1 MAYSQFEESAGAFI
15 LDTDASNVSIGAVL
29 SQIQD
34 GTERP
39 IAYGSRV
46 LTKAERNYDASDRE
60 ALALVYFAEYFRH
73 YLLARP
79 FVARM
84 DNTALPALRNLK
96 EPCGRKAHWLDCLS
110 EYELRVVHRPG
121 RQHLNADGLS
131 RLLAEPE
138 AHVHGESPPL
148 APTPPQDAAPGPP
161 PRDAAPATSSAVT
174 VELDDLSSAALAD
187 AQRSDPELSTVWL
200 WYDAASGKF
209 VRPPEDDISG
219 VSRTVKIIWSQIDQ
233 LSLRDSVLY
242 ILPPFADHDH
252 VGESPRL
259 VVPRSPQERAM
270 IAVHSLPT
278 ANHPGVKKTLSQAR
292 LRFYWVGIASDIT
305 EFVRCCHTC
314 AQIRAKNST
323 NRAPLQPMIASYPF
337 EIVALDI
344 FGPLPETSQGLKYL
358 LVMANYFTRWVEG
371 FSLRDITAVS
381 FAAAVVN
388 GWISPFGAPEQLHS
402 DQGAQFES
410 RLFAD
415 ICRLLGIRK
424 TRTTPYHPSGDGL
437 VERVNRTLLGLLRA
451 HITPTST
458 E

>member
-1 MAYSQFEESAGAFI
+1 MAYPKFEDSAGAFI
-15 LDTDASNVSIGAVL
+15 QDTDASNVSIGAVL

-46 LTKAERNYDASDRE
+46 LTKAVRNYDASNRE

-79 FVARM
+79 FVART
-84 DNTALPALRNLK
+84 DNTALTALRNLK
-96 EPCGRKAHWLDCLS
+96 EPRGRKARWIDGLS
-110 EYELRVVHRPG
+110 EYEFRVVHRPG

-138 AHVHGESPPL
+138 AHVHSESPPL
-148 APTPPQDAAPGPP
+148 APTPSQ
-161 PRDAAPATSSAVT
+161 DAAPATSSAVT
-174 VELDDLSSAALAD
+174 VELDDLSSAAIAD
-187 AQRSDPELSTVWL
+187 AQRSNPELSTVWS

-209 VRPPEDDISG
+209 VRPPENGISG

-242 ILPPFADHDH
+242 VLPPFADHDH

-259 VVPRSPQERAM
+259 VVPCSLQERAM

-278 ANHPGVKKTLSQAR
+278 ANHPGVEKTLSQAR
-292 LRFYWVGIASDIT
+292 LCFYWVGMASDIT

-314 AQIRAKNST
+314 AQIRAKNPT
-323 NRAPLQPMIASYPF
+323 NHAPLQPMIAGYPF

-344 FGPLPETSQGLKYL
+344 VSVLCLKRHR
-358 LVMANYFTRWVEG
+358 AISISW
-371 FSLRDITAVS
+371 SWWIILRDGSRHSLCAISLLFRSLQLSLMVGSVGSVHLNSFIQIKGTNSNLGYLRISAVS
-381 FAAAVVN
+381 LVSGRREPRRIILLAMVWWSASTA
-388 GWISPFGAPEQLHS
+388 
-402 DQGAQFES
+402 
-410 RLFAD
+410 LF
-415 ICRLLGIRK
+415 
-424 TRTTPYHPSGDGL
+424 
-437 VERVNRTLLGLLRA
+437 
-451 HITPTST
+451 
-458 E
+458 